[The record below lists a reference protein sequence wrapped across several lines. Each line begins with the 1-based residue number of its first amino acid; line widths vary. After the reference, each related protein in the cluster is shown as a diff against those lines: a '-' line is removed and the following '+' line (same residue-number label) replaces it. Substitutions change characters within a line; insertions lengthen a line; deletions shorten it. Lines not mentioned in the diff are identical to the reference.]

1 MSRTAF
7 EAWFSDDGKY
17 PRACERSREG
27 GYVLAHAADA
37 WHAWQAAQADAYER
51 AAKVCDELY
60 DSGGTAYKIAARNQ
74 RDAER
79 YRWLR
84 EHFRFA
90 NDSMREL
97 WFDPALEP
105 NDSSVPVDLD
115 AEIDRAMSGANA
127 GNKPPAAKR
136 RRLE

>member
-1 MSRTAF
+1 MDWRETMQRMLVPMPEPDRMRTGT
-7 EAWFSDDGKY
+7 DG
-17 PRACERSREG
+17 
-27 GYVLAHAADA
+27 
-37 WHAWQAAQADAYER
+37 
-51 AAKVCDELY
+51 ELY
-60 DSGGTAYKIAARNQ
+60 GDWTEYQMIHYGDAREAAGYARGLVEAK

-127 GNKPPAAKR
+127 
-136 RRLE
+136 

>member
-17 PRACERSREG
+17 PRACERSRDG

-60 DSGGTAYKIAARNQ
+60 DSGGTAYGCA
-74 RDAER
+74 DAIR
-79 YRWLR
+79 
-84 EHFRFA
+84 
-90 NDSMREL
+90 
-97 WFDPALEP
+97 AL
-105 NDSSVPVDLD
+105 
-115 AEIDRAMSGANA
+115 
-127 GNKPPAAKR
+127 AK
-136 RRLE
+136 EAT